1 MCGIIGYI
9 GSRECAP
16 IILDG
21 LKKLEYRGYDSAGLA
36 ALKNGKVEIR
46 RVEGKLS
53 GLENSLREQ
62 PLSGKGAH
70 AVTERVLFPPGM
82 DHVAPRQSEVGHARA
97 YASCVFD
104 RRDRPKRDLERRRA
118 PLPATLPLRHPDMAP
133 YVPTS
138 DQYIYDSFEIQIY
151 DAALDVKTP
160 VMHEGAATPTNDPML
175 HITGAVYDAKAPD
188 KAASKPTGQWNHY
201 KITAKGLDVTIELN
215 GEVVNQWQ
223 LKPAGKVATCWPA
236 GYVGL
241 QNHEPSIVHFANIRA
256 KEL

>member
-1 MCGIIGYI
+1 MNTVFFRRMACGLP
-9 GSRECAP
+9 SV
-16 IILDG
+16 
-21 LKKLEYRGYDSAGLA
+21 GLA
-36 ALKNGKVEIR
+36 VMFNVASISCSPASAKTPAPPSAPQEEGYTYLLAKGENGLYNKGGWNHYGPGYFDLDRQAGILTAHEGMGLFWYSVKMFRDFVLEMDFLCDKKDTNSGVFL
-46 RVEGKLS
+46 RV
-53 GLENSLREQ
+53 
-62 PLSGKGAH
+62 
-70 AVTERVLFPPGM
+70 
-82 DHVAPRQSEVGHARA
+82 
-97 YASCVFD
+97 
-104 RRDRPKRDLERRRA
+104 
-118 PLPATLPLRHPDMAP
+118 P

-160 VMHEGAATPTNDPML
+160 VMHEGAAPPTNDPML

-241 QNHEPSIVHFANIRA
+241 QNHEPSIVHFANIRV